1 MISGNHERWGAF
13 IGRAIGID
21 LGTTYSVVAYV
32 DADGQPVVIP
42 SANGKTTTP
51 SVVYAGERETLVGDE
66 AKERQ
71 PARAQDVASFFKRH
85 IGEAD
90 YILAF
95 HGRGYTP
102 VNLSALALKDLKQ
115 AVERFLGMPV
125 TDGYFTHVR
134 PMCGACWS
142 TTSTA
147 ACSR

>member
-1 MISGNHERWGAF
+1 MSDKGSIH
-13 IGRAIGID
+13 GRAIGID

-71 PARAQDVASFFKRH
+71 PAARRMWRLSSSATWARPITSWRFMAGAH
-85 IGEAD
+85 
-90 YILAF
+90 
-95 HGRGYTP
+95 TP

-115 AVERFLGMPV
+115 AAERFLGKPV
-125 TDGYFTHVR
+125 TDAYFTHVR